1 MPKAKG
7 MTSIEIAIIVAIV
20 LVIAVAVGW
29 YLYTTFT
36 ASTGAQARL
45 TVASAT
51 FNSTKKELTLI
62 VSNPGPVEVTIQSV
76 YLAGQACSNLEAD
89 GTGLTSENGQVKIAV
104 GATGTVKA
112 TCESVSATP
121 GTMLQGQVI
130 TTAGTSFPFTASVR

>member
-1 MPKAKG
+1 MLKAKG

-51 FNSTKKELTLI
+51 FDSTNKKLTLI
-62 VSNPGPVEVTIQSV
+62 VSNPGPVPVTIQSV
-76 YLAGQACSNLEAD
+76 YLAGTKCGDLNQQIN
-89 GTGLTSENGQVKIAV
+89 V
-104 GATGTVKA
+104 GETTPIEDIGCDVQ
-112 TCESVSATP
+112 ATP

-130 TTAGTSFPFTASVR
+130 TSAGTSFPFTASVK

>member
-51 FNSTKKELTLI
+51 FDSTNKTLTLI
-62 VSNPGPVEVTIQSV
+62 VSNPGPTTVTIQSV
-76 YLAGQACSNLEAD
+76 YLAGTSCSLQ
-89 GTGLTSENGQVKIAV
+89 GGSTTSGVQIPVGQ
-104 GATGTVKA
+104 TTTVTA
-112 TCESVSATP
+112 TCTTSATP
-121 GTMLQGQVI
+121 GTMLQGQVV